1 MMPVRPFSENEE
13 AISAKILKYCQIKME
28 NTEKYNRYLLGLL
41 NLFHR
46 HQFEH
51 SELIPKVYKLL
62 TLYYSLGRYCNLS
75 EIQLRFLHQPGSI
88 YI

>member
-1 MMPVRPFSENEE
+1 
-13 AISAKILKYCQIKME
+13 ME

-41 NLFHR
+41 NVFHR
-46 HQFEH
+46 HQFER

-88 YI
+88 YIEEEGKPLEAIMNKLNASDKKKLQ